1 MELLTYLGR
10 SIVVLLLFMAVYRL
24 FLRSDAHYSANRYF
38 LLFGLLASFI
48 MPLAQLQ
55 YTVLLDVV
63 ERSELFTPVAP
74 GAAVEE
80 TIIAEEVA
88 GVNWMGVLLYVY
100 AAITIFFVLRLL
112 VLFGKL
118 LRLAHRSEK
127 VEIEGVIIC
136 INEQV
141 DEPFVFG
148 NRIFLKDKN
157 YLSPENAEI
166 LVHERVHLLQYH
178 WVDVFVSE
186 LLIAVQW
193 FNPLAWYYARI
204 VKQNLEFLADQGV
217 LKKGF
222 KLEKYIQH
230 IICETMGAEVSV
242 LANHFRFSQNK
253 RRLKMMKNDKKSKW
267 RLLKLLLVLP
277 VLGGLL
283 WAFSEPVYE
292 YPSNPELINDKTDQ
306 EKKDKFVLKGYVG
319 ETDTMKVRNPK
330 TNTYEV
336 KIVEAGNPLPGTSV
350 IIKGTTTGT
359 VADINGSFELLASEG
374 DVLVLSF
381 VGYNTREIKVME
393 GEDLY
398 VAMSPTAY
406 ELDPSPYRAKYKGK
420 MVPPPPP
427 PKAAKSKAMVPPPPP
442 PPADGDKP
450 VFYVVEDMPS
460 YQGGMEVYFANL
472 YTSITQ
478 AKNKANLSGTI
489 NVQFTVN
496 AKGGISNIKAL
507 NRADKDEAAQA
518 VKIVSALKEWQPG
531 VQRGKAVST
540 TLVVPV
546 EFN

>member
-10 SIVVLLLFMAVYRL
+10 SIVVLMLFVMVYRL

-38 LLFGLLASFI
+38 LLLGLLASFI

-74 GAAVEE
+74 SAAVEE
-80 TIIAEEVA
+80 SIIAEEVA

-100 AAITIFFVLRLL
+100 AAITIFFVLRLF

-127 VEIEGVIIC
+127 VEIEGIIIC

-157 YLSPENAEI
+157 YLAPENAEI

-178 WVDVFVSE
+178 WVDVFISE

-292 YPSNPELINDKTDQ
+292 YPSNPELINDNIIQDSKETFVVKGYVYGRTTIGKNDNASGLDE
-306 EKKDKFVLKGYVG
+306 EKPIPGTSIVLKG
-319 ETDTMKVRNPK
+319 K
-330 TNTYEV
+330 T
-336 KIVEAGNPLPGTSV
+336 I
-350 IIKGTTTGT
+350 GT
-359 VADINGSFELLASEG
+359 VADMEGYFELELNKE
-374 DVLVLSF
+374 DIIVFSF
-381 VGYNTREIKVME
+381 VGFETKEVVPQMGEEIKVV
-393 GEDLY
+393 LTR
-398 VAMSPTAY
+398 TAY
-406 ELDPSPYRAKYKGK
+406 QLDPSPYRGKYKGK

-442 PPADGDKP
+442 PPPGDDKP

-460 YQGGMEVYFANL
+460 YKGGMEAYFANL

-478 AKNKANLSGTI
+478 VKSKANLSGTI

-496 AKGGISNIKAL
+496 AKGGISDVKAL
-507 NRADKDEAAQA
+507 NRGNKDEARHA
-518 VKIVSALKEWQPG
+518 VEIVSALKNWQPG